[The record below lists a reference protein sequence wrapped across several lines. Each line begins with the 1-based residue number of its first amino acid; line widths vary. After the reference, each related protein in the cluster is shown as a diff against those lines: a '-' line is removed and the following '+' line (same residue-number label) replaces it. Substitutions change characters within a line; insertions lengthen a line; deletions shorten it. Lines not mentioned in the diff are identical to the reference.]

1 MMSTLSMP
9 CMQFTMR
16 LWYKTYWISYFV
28 GVLAK
33 MDRFKH
39 KLSTVPQT
47 PRPATEVDAVGTLLD
62 ICVQR
67 NWPLAK

>member
-1 MMSTLSMP
+1 MD
-9 CMQFTMR
+9 QF
-16 LWYKTYWISYFV
+16 K
-28 GVLAK
+28 
-33 MDRFKH
+33 D

-47 PRPATEVDAVGTLLD
+47 PRPASDVDAVGTLLD